1 MKNKKIAPYLLISPF
16 ILSFFF
22 LFVYPAGYSL
32 VLSFFNY
39 RGYGVA
45 RFVGLD
51 NFKSLL
57 HYTAFWKELGNTAFY
72 FLLHIVPSI
81 GLGFVFALILSS
93 KYVKDVNKIF
103 KPIIFLPQVIPV
115 SAIALIFRMILQKRT
130 GVINQMFGL
139 SVPWLEDP
147 TIFRYCVVF
156 LDCWRGVGWFMV
168 IFLAGL
174 TTISPDLYEAATID
188 GASSFKQIFKIT
200 IPLMKPTFI
209 FAFLMD
215 AISSFKIYTS
225 VNVLYSGAVEAN
237 TDVAPIM
244 NQITSNLKG
253 GQFGKAA
260 AAGWL
265 LFIIIFIITVIE
277 KKLIEGREK

>member
-16 ILSFFF
+16 ILSFFI
-22 LFVYPAGYSL
+22 LFIYPAGYSL

-45 RFVGLD
+45 RFVGID
-51 NFKSLL
+51 NFKALL
-57 HYTAFWKELGNTAFY
+57 SYTAFWKELGNTFFY
-72 FLLHIVPSI
+72 FLLHIIPSI

-103 KPIIFLPQVIPV
+103 KPIIFLPQVIPM
-115 SAIALIFRMILQKRT
+115 SATALVFRMILQKRT

-139 SVPWLEDP
+139 SIPWLENP

-188 GASSFKQIFKIT
+188 GASGFKQIFKIT

-215 AISSFKIYTS
+215 AISSLKIYTS

-265 LFIIIFIITVIE
+265 LFIIIFIITLIE
-277 KKLIEGREK
+277 KKLIAGKGK

>member
-1 MKNKKIAPYLLISPF
+1 MKKRKFAPFLLISPF
-16 ILSFFF
+16 ILSFFIF
-22 LFVYPAGYSL
+22 FVYPAGYSL

-39 RGYGVA
+39 RGYGTA
-45 RFVGLD
+45 KFIGFD
-51 NFKSLL
+51 NYSSLL
-57 HYTAFWKELGNTAFY
+57 HYSAFWKELGNTIFY
-72 FLLHIVPSI
+72 FLMHIIPSI

-93 KYVKDVNKIF
+93 NYIKSSNRLF
-103 KPIIFLPQVIPV
+103 KPILFLPQVIPV
-115 SAIALIFRMILQKRT
+115 SAIALIFRMIFQKNT

-139 SVPWLEDP
+139 TVPWLENPD
-147 TIFRYCVVF
+147 IFRFCVVF
-156 LDCWRGVGWFMV
+156 LDCWRGIGWFMV

-174 TTISPDLYEAATID
+174 TTISPDIYEAATID
-188 GASSFKQIFKIT
+188 GASSLRQVFAIT

-215 AISSFKIYTS
+215 AISSFKVYAS

-244 NQITSNLKG
+244 NQITSNISG

-260 AAGWL
+260 ATGWILFL
-265 LFIIIFIITVIE
+265 LIFVITAVE
-277 KKLIEGREK
+277 KKLIAGKGN

>member
-1 MKNKKIAPYLLISPF
+1 MKNRKIAPYLLISPF
-16 ILSFFF
+16 ILSFLI
-22 LFVYPAGYSL
+22 LFVFPAGYSL

-45 RFVGLD
+45 KFIGLD
-51 NFKSLL
+51 NFISLIK
-57 HYTAFWKELGNTAFY
+57 YAAFWKELGNTVFY
-72 FLLHIVPSI
+72 FLLHIIPSI
-81 GLGFVFALILSS
+81 GLGFAFALILSS
-93 KYVKDVNKIF
+93 KYAKDVSKVF

-115 SAIALIFRMILQKRT
+115 SAIALVFRVILQKNT

-139 SVPWLEDP
+139 SIPWLDDP
-147 TIFRYCVVF
+147 VIFKYCVVF

-174 TTISPDLYEAATID
+174 TTISPDIYEAATLD
-188 GASSFKQIFKIT
+188 GASGFNQIFKIT
-200 IPLMKPTFI
+200 VPLMKPTFI

-215 AISSFKIYTS
+215 AITSFKTYTS
-225 VNVLYSGAVEAN
+225 VNILYSGAAEAN

-253 GQFGKAA
+253 GQYGKAA
-260 AAGWL
+260 AAGWI
-265 LFIIIFIITVIE
+265 LFILILR
-277 KKLIEGREK
+277 KL